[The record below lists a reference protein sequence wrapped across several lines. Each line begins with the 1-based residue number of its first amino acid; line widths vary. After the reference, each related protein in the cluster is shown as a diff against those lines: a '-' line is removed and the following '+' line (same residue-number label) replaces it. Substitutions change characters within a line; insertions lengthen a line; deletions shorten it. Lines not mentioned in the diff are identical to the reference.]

1 MGAIMFFII
10 VGVVVFMV
18 FIFKNNH
25 EYDEVQKAIAVN
37 MYGGMPAVSSGLND
51 KPVIDVEKECAR
63 IEALIQ
69 ASESGHDD
77 VHQQIEDG
85 TYTGPW
91 PERRSDGAWTS
102 IFDDMRI
109 LSIAGINH
117 RQGIV
122 RYKGRN
128 MAALVPEPGNEF
140 DPNAIKVVA
149 EDGHHLGYIHRDQT
163 DMVRSWAHNH
173 FPHYCVAMVLEHDDE
188 DDGHRFYTG
197 YIYFIKTKLQNEKV
211 SNVGDGECLD
221 SRQL

>member
-1 MGAIMFFII
+1 MFCLI
-10 VGVVVFMV
+10 VGIIIFLVM
-18 FIFKNNH
+18 IFKKQST
-25 EYDEVQKAIAVN
+25 DEEVHQNIAAT
-37 MYGGMPAVSSGLND
+37 MFGGTPVANVSEQDVPAL
-51 KPVIDVEKECAR
+51 DVEKECAR

-128 MAALVPEPGNEF
+128 MAALVPEPSNEF

-163 DMVRSWAHNH
+163 DMVRSWAHNQL
-173 FPHYCVAMVLEHDDE
+173 PHYCVAMVLEHDDE
-188 DDGHRFYTG
+188 EDGHRFFTG
-197 YIYFIKTKLQNEKV
+197 YLYIKKTAEGQ
-211 SNVGDGECLD
+211 S
-221 SRQL
+221 

>member
-1 MGAIMFFII
+1 MVFWLVII
-10 VGVVVFMV
+10 VGGLILLVFMV
-18 FIFKNNH
+18 DSNRSH
-25 EYDEVQKAIAVN
+25 EDVQKEIAVN
-37 MYGGMPAVSSGLND
+37 MYGGMPAVTSGLND
-51 KPVIDVEKECAR
+51 EPVIDVEKECAR

-69 ASESGHDD
+69 AREAGRDD

-128 MAALVPEPGNEF
+128 MAALVPEPTNEF
-140 DPNAIKVVA
+140 DPDAIKVVA
-149 EDGHHLGYIHRDQT
+149 EDGYHLGYIRRDQT
-163 DMVRSWAHNH
+163 QMVRSWARDK
-173 FPHYCVAMVLEHDDE
+173 FPFYCVGMILEHEDE
-188 DDGHRFYTG
+188 VDGHRFFTG
-197 YIYFIKTKLQNEKV
+197 YLYIKKTAEGQ
-211 SNVGDGECLD
+211 S
-221 SRQL
+221 

>member
-25 EYDEVQKAIAVN
+25 EYDDVRRNIAVN
-37 MYGGMPAVSSGLND
+37 MYGGMAAVTSGVND
-51 KPVIDVEKECAR
+51 DPIIDAEKECAR

-69 ASESGHDD
+69 ASESDHDD

-102 IFDDMRI
+102 IFDDLRI

-128 MAALVPEPGNEF
+128 MAALVPEPSNEF
-140 DPNAIKVVA
+140 DPNAIKVVT

-163 DMVRSWAHNH
+163 DMVRSWTHNH
-173 FPHYCVAMVLEHDDE
+173 FPHYCVAMVREHDDE

-211 SNVGDGECLD
+211 SNVGDGGGLNT
-221 SRQL
+221 RQL

>member
-1 MGAIMFFII
+1 MGFFVFVFVVCVII
-10 VGVVVFMV
+10 FMV
-18 FIFKNNH
+18 FIFMGNSNH
-25 EYDEVQKAIAVN
+25 EEVQKEIAES
-37 MYGGMPAVSSGLND
+37 MYGGAQDDV
-51 KPVIDVEKECAR
+51 PVIDVEKECAR

-69 ASESGHDD
+69 SSEAGRDD

-91 PERRSDGAWTS
+91 PERRGDGAWTS

-163 DMVRSWAHNH
+163 DMVRSWACNK

-188 DDGHRFYTG
+188 MDGHRFYTG
-197 YIYFIKTKLQNEKV
+197 YIYLIKTKLKNEKTFM
-211 SNVGDGECLD
+211 GDGGCLD

>member
-1 MGAIMFFII
+1 MVFWLVII
-10 VGVVVFMV
+10 VGGLILLVFMV
-18 FIFKNNH
+18 DSNRSH
-25 EYDEVQKAIAVN
+25 EDVQKEIAVN
-37 MYGGMPAVSSGLND
+37 MYGGMPAVTSGLND

-128 MAALVPEPGNEF
+128 MAALVPEPSNEF

-211 SNVGDGECLD
+211 SNVGDGGGLD
-221 SRQL
+221 THRL

>member
-1 MGAIMFFII
+1 MVFWLVII
-10 VGVVVFMV
+10 VGGLILLVFLV
-18 FIFKNNH
+18 DSNRSH
-25 EYDEVQKAIAVN
+25 EDVQKELAN
-37 MYGGMPAVSSGLND
+37 SMYGEPEQDV
-51 KPVIDVEKECAR
+51 PVLDVEKECAS

-128 MAALVPEPGNEF
+128 MAALVPEPSNEF

-188 DDGHRFYTG
+188 NDGHRFYTG
-197 YIYFIKTKLQNEKV
+197 YIYLIKTNLKDEKTY
-211 SNVGDGECLD
+211 VGDGECLD

>member
-1 MGAIMFFII
+1 MVFLFVFI
-10 VGVVVFMV
+10 VGGLILLVFMV
-18 FIFKNNH
+18 DSNRSH
-25 EYDEVQKAIAVN
+25 EDVQKEIAVN
-37 MYGGMPAVSSGLND
+37 MYGGMPAVTSGLND

-85 TYTGPW
+85 SYTGPW

-102 IFDDMRI
+102 IFDDLRI

-128 MAALVPEPGNEF
+128 MAALVPDPSNEF

-163 DMVRSWAHNH
+163 DMVRSWAHNQ

-188 DDGHRFYTG
+188 EDGHRFYTG
-197 YIYFIKTKLQNEKV
+197 YIYFIKTKFQNEKV
-211 SNVGDGECLD
+211 SNVGDGGGLNT
-221 SRQL
+221 RQL

>member
-1 MGAIMFFII
+1 MVFLFVFI
-10 VGVVVFMV
+10 VGGLILLVF
-18 FIFKNNH
+18 FLDSNRSH
-25 EYDEVQKAIAVN
+25 EDVQKEIVN
-37 MYGGMPAVSSGLND
+37 SMHGEPEQDV
-51 KPVIDVEKECAR
+51 PVIDVENECAR

-77 VHQQIEDG
+77 VHQRIEDG
-85 TYTGPW
+85 TYTGSW

-122 RYKGRN
+122 KYKGRN
-128 MAALVPEPGNEF
+128 MAALIPEPSNEF

-163 DMVRSWAHNH
+163 DMVRSWAHNQ

-188 DDGHRFYTG
+188 EDRHRFFTG
-197 YIYFIKTKLQNEKV
+197 YLYINKAAAEGQ
-211 SNVGDGECLD
+211 S
-221 SRQL
+221 

>member
-1 MGAIMFFII
+1 MGFFIFMLVVLVI
-10 VGVVVFMV
+10 VFLVL
-18 FIFKNNH
+18 IFRQQSNY
-25 EYDEVQKAIAVN
+25 EEVQRNVAIS
-37 MYGGMPAVSSGLND
+37 MYGEPEQD

-69 ASESGHDD
+69 ASESGHND
-77 VHQQIEDG
+77 VHQKIEDG
-85 TYTGPW
+85 IYTGPW

-128 MAALVPEPGNEF
+128 MAALVPEPSNEF
-140 DPNAIKVVA
+140 DPNAIKVLA

-163 DMVRSWAHNH
+163 DIVRSWAHNH
-173 FPHYCVAMVLEHDDE
+173 FPHYCVAMVLEHDD
-188 DDGHRFYTG
+188 DDGHKFYTG
-197 YIYFIKTKLQNEKV
+197 YLYIIKQ
-211 SNVGDGECLD
+211 
-221 SRQL
+221 

>member
-1 MGAIMFFII
+1 MVFWLVII
-10 VGVVVFMV
+10 VGGLILLVFMV
-18 FIFKNNH
+18 DSNRSH
-25 EYDEVQKAIAVN
+25 EDVQKEIAVN
-37 MYGGMPAVSSGLND
+37 MYGGMPAVTSGLND
-51 KPVIDVEKECAR
+51 EPVIDVEKECAR

-128 MAALVPEPGNEF
+128 MAALVPEPSNEF

-163 DMVRSWAHNH
+163 DMVRSWAHDH

>member
-1 MGAIMFFII
+1 MGFFVFVFVVCVII
-10 VGVVVFMV
+10 FMV
-18 FIFKNNH
+18 FIFMGNADH
-25 EYDEVQKAIAVN
+25 ERVQKEIAN
-37 MYGGMPAVSSGLND
+37 SMYGEPEQDV
-51 KPVIDVEKECAR
+51 PVLDVEKECAR

-102 IFDDMRI
+102 IFDDLRI

-128 MAALVPEPGNEF
+128 MAALVPEPSNEF

-197 YIYFIKTKLQNEKV
+197 YIYLLKTKLKNEKV
-211 SNVGDGECLD
+211 SIVGGGQCLD
-221 SRQL
+221 SDQL

>member
-1 MGAIMFFII
+1 MVFWLVII
-10 VGVVVFMV
+10 VGGLILLVFMV
-18 FIFKNNH
+18 DSNRSH
-25 EYDEVQKAIAVN
+25 EDVQKEIAVN
-37 MYGGMPAVSSGLND
+37 MYGGMPAVTSGLND
-51 KPVIDVEKECAR
+51 EPVIDVEKECAR

-77 VHQQIEDG
+77 VHQQIEEG

-102 IFDDMRI
+102 IFDDLRI

-128 MAALVPEPGNEF
+128 MVALVPEPSNDF

-211 SNVGDGECLD
+211 SNVGDGGGLD
-221 SRQL
+221 THRL

>member
-1 MGAIMFFII
+1 MGFFVFVFIVCVII
-10 VGVVVFMV
+10 FMV
-18 FIFKNNH
+18 FIFMGNADH
-25 EYDEVQKAIAVN
+25 ERVQKELAN
-37 MYGGMPAVSSGLND
+37 SMYGEPEQD
-51 KPVIDVEKECAR
+51 EPVIDVEKECAR

-69 ASESGHDD
+69 ASESGRDD

-91 PERRSDGAWTS
+91 PERRNDGAWTS

-128 MAALVPEPGNEF
+128 MAALVPEPSNEF

-163 DMVRSWAHNH
+163 DMVRSWAYNH

-197 YIYFIKTKLQNEKV
+197 YIYFIKTKLKDEKV
-211 SNVGDGECLD
+211 SNVGGGQCLD
-221 SRQL
+221 SDQL

>member
-1 MGAIMFFII
+1 MGFFVFVFVVCVII
-10 VGVVVFMV
+10 FMV
-18 FIFKNNH
+18 YIFMGNADH
-25 EYDEVQKAIAVN
+25 EKVQNELAN
-37 MYGGMPAVSSGLND
+37 SMYGEPEQDV
-51 KPVIDVEKECAR
+51 PVLDVEKECAR

-85 TYTGPW
+85 TYSGPW

-122 RYKGRN
+122 RYRGRN
-128 MAALVPEPGNEF
+128 MAALVPEPSNEF

-197 YIYFIKTKLQNEKV
+197 YIYLLKTKLRNEKV
-211 SNVGDGECLD
+211 SNVGNGGGLD
-221 SRQL
+221 THRL

>member
-1 MGAIMFFII
+1 MVFWFVII
-10 VGVVVFMV
+10 VGGLILLVF
-18 FIFKNNH
+18 FLDSNRSH
-25 EYDEVQKAIAVN
+25 EDVQKEIAVN
-37 MYGGMPAVSSGLND
+37 MYGGMPAVTSGLND
-51 KPVIDVEKECAR
+51 EPIIDVEKECAR

-77 VHQQIEDG
+77 VHQQIEEG

-102 IFDDMRI
+102 IFGDLRI

-117 RQGIV
+117 RSNIV

-128 MAALVPEPGNEF
+128 MIALVPEPSNEF

-163 DMVRSWAHNH
+163 DMVRSWTHDH

-211 SNVGDGECLD
+211 SNVGDGGGLD
-221 SRQL
+221 THRL

>member
-1 MGAIMFFII
+1 MGFFVFVFIVCVII
-10 VGVVVFMV
+10 FIVFVFMG
-18 FIFKNNH
+18 NSNH
-25 EYDEVQKAIAVN
+25 EEVQKEIAES
-37 MYGGMPAVSSGLND
+37 MYGGAQDDV
-51 KPVIDVEKECAR
+51 PVIDVEKECAR
-63 IEALIQ
+63 LEALIQ

-197 YIYFIKTKLQNEKV
+197 YIYLLKTKLQNEKT
-211 SNVGDGECLD
+211 NLGDGGCLD